1 MNLTLGF
8 IAFFVT
14 IVIPGILFRRFFYY
28 GEFSKQFNTK
38 DPVLHST
45 FYSIVPGI
53 VLQLICFFLYS
64 ISLGFEKPFFDVFE
78 ILRDISS
85 DGAKDAGL
93 NTVNFLNNEIATFFY
108 YTLFVFVFSSVI
120 GWLSSRLIRES
131 KIDKKFKLF
140 RYKNQWYYIFSGE
153 VLNMKKF
160 KDAHRVSYRNNKG
173 KHENSLITY
182 ADVLV
187 SVSEQNDRK
196 ELYTGFVV
204 DYDLKSEDIS
214 KLDKLYLIDTYRYKK
229 KPTKFNKNG
238 DEIKSSNI
246 DNPTKSRNR
255 LKIPGDIFILKADNI
270 VNINLTYVLSFAKVK
285 QQEESRQKT
294 YSWVVNVYSVFLLI
308 IIQIHFFYKILGLD
322 NTPLNQYFENISF
335 WGQLLTVLF
344 LNNILTFILFYKKT
358 KSKWKR
364 VIAIIILGI
373 MVYMFVIRELITY
386 YN

>member
-85 DGAKDAGL
+85 DGDKDAGQ

-160 KDAHRVSYRNNKG
+160 KDAHRVSFRNNKG

-204 DYDLKSEDIS
+204 DYDLKSDDIS

-229 KPTKFNKNG
+229 KPAKFDKDG
-238 DEIKSSNI
+238 KEIKSSNI
-246 DNPTKSRNR
+246 YNPTKSRNR

-270 VNINLTYVLSFAKVK
+270 VNINLTYVLSVAKVK

-294 YSWVVNVYSVFLLI
+294 YSWIVNVYLFFLLI
-308 IIQIHFFYKILGLD
+308 IILIHFFYKILGLD
-322 NTPLNQYFENISF
+322 STPLNPYFENISF

-344 LNNILTFILFYKKT
+344 LNNILTFILFYKKI